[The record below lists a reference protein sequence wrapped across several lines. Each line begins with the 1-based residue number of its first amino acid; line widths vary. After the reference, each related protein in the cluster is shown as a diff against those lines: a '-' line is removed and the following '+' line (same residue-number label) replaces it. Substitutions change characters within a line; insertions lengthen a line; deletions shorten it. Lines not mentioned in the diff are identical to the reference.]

1 MHDFPVLAPRS
12 KSRLSLVLI
21 SATALLTSLSS
32 SVALARF
39 DETTDHSDVRRAPLP
54 TAQMERLKQSS
65 TFIVFDW
72 DDNIFR
78 LPSWNVLFAKG
89 QFGKVANPRTFYI
102 SSTEFSQFRDGFGKP
117 GTPMAPFEIIGDS
130 IDPINGTFQFSRP
143 GKNGHNFM
151 LEDMARSVSPEG
163 TVLDKVPEQYKA
175 PFYEL
180 FIERESKPETRVAN
194 RILTG
199 RGQTKAE
206 FVEALELLAKV
217 PEVREMGFRAI
228 DAERLTLVGG
238 LGAAHELKAVDLV
251 DRMNEA
257 AAKGYK
263 LFAFPD
269 DDPMNIRRA
278 AEALASVK
286 RPIPV
291 WLIWTRE
298 HGPARIVDLTK
309 IGRGLLGKSETVRE
323 RLDGLLVEALENTPS
338 LKDRVRF
345 EIERSKLNCRAL
357 FF

>member
-1 MHDFPVLAPRS
+1 MHDFSVLAPRS
-12 KSRLSLVLI
+12 KSRLSLALF
-21 SATALLTSLSS
+21 SAMAVLTSLAS
-32 SVALARF
+32 SVALARV
-39 DETTDHSDVRRAPLP
+39 DETTDHTEVRRAPLP
-54 TAQMERLKQSS
+54 AAQMERLKQSS

-78 LPSWNVLFAKG
+78 LPSWNVLFFKG
-89 QFGKVANPRTFYI
+89 QFGRVQNPGTFFI

-117 GTPMAPFEIIGDS
+117 GTPMARFEIIGDH
-130 IDPINGTFQFSRP
+130 IDPLNGTFQFSRP
-143 GKNGHNFM
+143 GKNGHNHM
-151 LEDMARSVSPEG
+151 LADMGRSVAPEG
-163 TVLDKVPEQYKA
+163 TVLPTVPEQYKA

-180 FIERESKPETRVAN
+180 FIERESKPETRAAN

-199 RGQTKAE
+199 RGQTKQE
-206 FVEALELLAKV
+206 FIAALDLLSQV
-217 PEVREMGFRAI
+217 PEVREQGFRPI

-238 LGAAHELKAVDLV
+238 LGAAHELKAIDLV
-251 DRMNEA
+251 ERMNEA
-257 AAKGYK
+257 ARKGYK

-278 AEALASVK
+278 AEALAAVR

-309 IGRGLLGKSETVRE
+309 IGRGLLGNNENVRAN
-323 RLDGLLVEALENTPS
+323 LDVLLKEALEATPS
-338 LKDRVRF
+338 ASDLIRF
-345 EIERSKLNCRAL
+345 EAERSKMNCRAL